1 MAKLSY
7 EDKVEIIRLHNECG
21 YGCTTISKKFEV
33 AVSTIDDLI
42 KQYNIHGEC
51 ALIKHKNRSYSVE
64 EKLQIINR
72 IESGESINS
81 LANEYMMSDSII
93 HSWLNKYKNLGY
105 DGLKDKPKGR
115 KPSMKKEENQI
126 IDIDSIDPNDK
137 DEIIRQQ
144 QIIIEQQKK
153 EKEYLEMENEVLKKL
168 QTLVQQRKKQQT
180 KKKQ

>member
-1 MAKLSY
+1 
-7 EDKVEIIRLHNECG
+7 
-21 YGCTTISKKFEV
+21 
-33 AVSTIDDLI
+33 
-42 KQYNIHGEC
+42 
-51 ALIKHKNRSYSVE
+51 
-64 EKLQIINR
+64 
-72 IESGESINS
+72 
-81 LANEYMMSDSII
+81 MMSDSII
-93 HSWLNKYKNLGY
+93 HSWLNKYKDLGY

-115 KPSMKKEENQI
+115 KPSMRKEENQI